1 MMNTINQTLTLFTV
15 AMLMN
20 VFRTFTQLFLQ
31 SRNPTRIVMLN
42 PAVAN
47 HIRAEAKMVYQIAHA
62 RLTQINSTLLFLSF
76 ISFRVLRLQRTNL
89 YLSISNRI

>member
-31 SRNPTRIVMLN
+31 SRNTTRIVMLN

-47 HIRAEAKMVYQIAHA
+47 HIRAEAKMIYQLAHT
-62 RLTQINSTLLFLSF
+62 RLTQINSTLLFFSF
-76 ISFRVLRLQRTNL
+76 ISFRVAELHLVVFA
-89 YLSISNRI
+89 